1 MNKVLNDFLN
11 SHSFTNDPKTGFY
24 GKLNGFQISGSV
36 NQMTG
41 STCTVNVHLNED
53 AAEKVAAWVEENK
66 KKYGILNP
74 VYTTN
79 SVSCMINPPF
89 GPVKKYIA
97 FMEDITAF
105 LKDVTATDCCP
116 FCGETLEGSEDIRLV
131 GTYGRMF
138 HAHEHCFDEYTEQV
152 KSGEIKEAQAPNNT
166 LRGLLGAILGAL
178 AGCIVWVLLYF
189 IGYIAVIAAALA
201 SLGAA
206 FMWGK
211 FGGKNNKI
219 KIVVIWAVTIVM
231 IMLAMLTAYLIEVQL
246 AINQLVSEGE
256 EISGSAFEW
265 LIILIKNDPELR
277 TEVLI
282 DTLISFVFIIVANV
296 YMTINVLKTQK
307 LESQTLIKY

>member
-1 MNKVLNDFLN
+1 MNKILNEFLN

-36 NQMTG
+36 NQMSG
-41 STCTVNVHLNED
+41 STCTVNVHFNED

-89 GPVKKYIA
+89 GQVKKYIA

-166 LRGLLGAILGAL
+166 LRGLLGAILGSL
-178 AGCIVWVLLYF
+178 AGCIIWALMFLFTDYF
-189 IGYIAVIAAALA
+189 VVIVAFLI
-201 SLGAA
+201 SMGAA

-211 FGGKNNKI
+211 FGGKNNKT
-219 KIVVIWAVTIVM
+219 KIAVVWAVSIIMMLLT
-231 IMLAMLTAYLIEVQL
+231 MLASYLIFVAVSVDGNVFENFIYNLQVTPSFRS
-246 AINQLVSEGE
+246 LV
-256 EISGSAFEW
+256 I
-265 LIILIKNDPELR
+265 
-277 TEVLI
+277 V

>member
-1 MNKVLNDFLN
+1 MNKILNEFLN

-89 GPVKKYIA
+89 GQVKKYIA

-166 LRGLLGAILGAL
+166 LRGLLGAILGSL
-178 AGCIVWVLLYF
+178 AGCIIWALMFLFTDYF
-189 IGYIAVIAAALA
+189 VVIVAFLI
-201 SLGAA
+201 SMGAA

-211 FGGKNNKI
+211 FGGKNNKT
-219 KIVVIWAVTIVM
+219 KIAVVWAVSIIMMLLT
-231 IMLAMLTAYLIEVQL
+231 MLASYLIFVAVSVDGNVFENFIYNLQVTPSFRS
-246 AINQLVSEGE
+246 LV
-256 EISGSAFEW
+256 I
-265 LIILIKNDPELR
+265 
-277 TEVLI
+277 V

>member
-1 MNKVLNDFLN
+1 
-11 SHSFTNDPKTGFY
+11 
-24 GKLNGFQISGSV
+24 
-36 NQMTG
+36 MTG

-74 VYTTN
+74 AYSTN

-166 LRGLLGAILGAL
+166 LRGLLGAILGSL
-178 AGCIVWVLLYF
+178 AGCIIWALMFLFTDYF
-189 IGYIAVIAAALA
+189 VVIVAFLI
-201 SLGAA
+201 SMGAA

-211 FGGKNNKI
+211 FGGKNNKT
-219 KIVVIWAVTIVM
+219 KIAVVWAVSIIMMLLT
-231 IMLAMLTAYLIEVQL
+231 MLASYLIFVAVSVDGNVFENFIYNLQVTPSFRS
-246 AINQLVSEGE
+246 LV
-256 EISGSAFEW
+256 I
-265 LIILIKNDPELR
+265 
-277 TEVLI
+277 V

>member
-1 MNKVLNDFLN
+1 MNKVLSDFLN

-166 LRGLLGAILGAL
+166 LRGLLGAILGSL
-178 AGCIVWVLLYF
+178 AGCIIWALMFLFTDYF
-189 IGYIAVIAAALA
+189 VVIVAFLI
-201 SLGAA
+201 SMGAA

-211 FGGKNNKI
+211 FGGKNNKT
-219 KIVVIWAVTIVM
+219 KIAVVWAVSIIMMLLT
-231 IMLAMLTAYLIEVQL
+231 MLASYLIFVAVSVDGNVFENFIYNLQVTPSFRS
-246 AINQLVSEGE
+246 LV
-256 EISGSAFEW
+256 I
-265 LIILIKNDPELR
+265 
-277 TEVLI
+277 V

>member
-1 MNKVLNDFLN
+1 MNKILNEFLN

-53 AAEKVAAWVEENK
+53 AAEKVAARVEDNK

-166 LRGLLGAILGAL
+166 LRGLLGAILGSL
-178 AGCIVWVLLYF
+178 AGCIIWALMFLFTDYF
-189 IGYIAVIAAALA
+189 VVIVAFLI
-201 SLGAA
+201 SMGAA

-211 FGGKNNKI
+211 FGGKNNKT
-219 KIVVIWAVTIVM
+219 KIAVVWAVSIIMMLLT
-231 IMLAMLTAYLIEVQL
+231 MLASYLIFVAVSVDGNVFENFIYNLQVTPSFRS
-246 AINQLVSEGE
+246 LV
-256 EISGSAFEW
+256 I
-265 LIILIKNDPELR
+265 
-277 TEVLI
+277 V

>member
-1 MNKVLNDFLN
+1 
-11 SHSFTNDPKTGFY
+11 
-24 GKLNGFQISGSV
+24 
-36 NQMTG
+36 
-41 STCTVNVHLNED
+41 
-53 AAEKVAAWVEENK
+53 
-66 KKYGILNP
+66 
-74 VYTTN
+74 
-79 SVSCMINPPF
+79 MINPPF

-166 LRGLLGAILGAL
+166 LRGLLGAILGSL
-178 AGCIVWVLLYF
+178 AGCIIWALMFLFTDYF
-189 IGYIAVIAAALA
+189 VVIVAFLI
-201 SLGAA
+201 SMGAA

-211 FGGKNNKI
+211 FGGKNNKT
-219 KIVVIWAVTIVM
+219 KIAVVWAVSIIMMLLT
-231 IMLAMLTAYLIEVQL
+231 MLASYLIFVAVSVDGNVFENFIYNLQVTPSFRS
-246 AINQLVSEGE
+246 LV
-256 EISGSAFEW
+256 I
-265 LIILIKNDPELR
+265 
-277 TEVLI
+277 V

>member
-116 FCGETLEGSEDIRLV
+116 FCSETLEGSEDIRLV

-166 LRGLLGAILGAL
+166 LRGLLGAILGSL
-178 AGCIVWVLLYF
+178 AGCIIWALMFLFTDYF
-189 IGYIAVIAAALA
+189 VVIVAFLI
-201 SLGAA
+201 SMGAA

-211 FGGKNNKI
+211 FGGKNNKT
-219 KIVVIWAVTIVM
+219 KIAVVWAVSIIMMLLT
-231 IMLAMLTAYLIEVQL
+231 MLASYLIFVAVSVDGNVFENFIYNLQVTPSFRS
-246 AINQLVSEGE
+246 LV
-256 EISGSAFEW
+256 I
-265 LIILIKNDPELR
+265 
-277 TEVLI
+277 V